1 MVELRFHQRTMWEGW
16 FPEEAPGWWE
26 DCMKQADQVLDDEKL
41 H

>member
-1 MVELRFHQRTMWEGW
+1 MWEGW

-26 DCMKQADQVLDDEKL
+26 DCMKQADQVLDDEEL